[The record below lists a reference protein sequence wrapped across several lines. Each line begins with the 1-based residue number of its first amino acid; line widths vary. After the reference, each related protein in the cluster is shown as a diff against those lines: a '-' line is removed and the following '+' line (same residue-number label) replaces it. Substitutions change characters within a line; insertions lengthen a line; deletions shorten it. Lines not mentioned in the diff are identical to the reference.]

1 MSASNRT
8 TSLNA
13 FLHISHEELHIQW
26 RIDNWPKELFHQW
39 PYLLVMSYYSLGW
52 EVLSERRNMRTE
64 DLQIF
69 LNPLPF
75 FFASSS
81 SLLLPINTL
90 LCVFA
95 DAIRWCDQQSSMIL
109 QISREIQHK
118 LPNSFYVYAGTQSTP
133 ISPGSTAQQTI
144 PKQQLS
150 EAIQ

>member
-8 TSLNA
+8 TSLNT
-13 FLHISHEELHIQW
+13 FLHVSHEELHIQW
-26 RIDNWPKELFHQW
+26 RIDNWQKESFHQQL
-39 PYLLVMSYYSLGW
+39 YLLVMSYYSFGW

-109 QISREIQHK
+109 RISRKIQHK